1 MLLGFS
7 VYLIVMP
14 MRSRNYF
21 VRSDTSTPM
30 GEMVAT
36 MLSAISKME
45 LFNISHRVKSGI
57 ANARRKGDGSWG
69 KKSNLTDEVKKQILL
84 KRKEGWGFRKLT
96 KEFKVS
102 NQTLRKFLPEN
113 A

>member
-1 MLLGFS
+1 
-7 VYLIVMP
+7 
-14 MRSRNYF
+14 
-21 VRSDTSTPM
+21 M

-57 ANARRKGDGSWG
+57 ANARRKNGGEWG
-69 KKSNLTDEVKKQILL
+69 KKSNLTDEVKEQILQ
-84 KRKEGWGFRKLT
+84 KRNAGWGFRKLT

-102 NQTLRKFLPEN
+102 NQTLRKFLPEYVHT

>member
-1 MLLGFS
+1 
-7 VYLIVMP
+7 
-14 MRSRNYF
+14 
-21 VRSDTSTPM
+21 
-30 GEMVAT
+30 

-57 ANARRKGDGSWG
+57 ANARRKNGGEWG
-69 KKSNLTDEVKKQILL
+69 KKSNLTDEVKEQILL
-84 KRKEGWGFRKLT
+84 KREEGWGFRKLT

-102 NQTLRKFLPEN
+102 NQTLRKFLPEF

>member
-1 MLLGFS
+1 
-7 VYLIVMP
+7 
-14 MRSRNYF
+14 
-21 VRSDTSTPM
+21 
-30 GEMVAT
+30 

-57 ANARRKGDGSWG
+57 ANARRKNGGEWG
-69 KKSNLTDEVKKQILL
+69 KKSNLTDEVKEQILL

-102 NQTLRKFLPEN
+102 NQTLRKFLPEF